1 MVAVRPMDTTME
13 WITENDCQYSKN
25 LSTFASSDVQHADSA
40 FEFVFLNLSLRR
52 YAPTDSQ
59 KETELKVGPRS
70 YLVLPTLVSNS
81 ATSFEKFTNDVRE
94 IIETVDGLNDRIIV
108 SAMHPE
114 HVDESKRSP
123 HPVVVLQW
131 FDEVE

>member
-1 MVAVRPMDTTME
+1 MLAVRPMDTTMK

-52 YAPTDSQ
+52 YAPTDLE
-59 KETELKVGPRS
+59 KEAELKVGPRM
-70 YLVLPTLVSNS
+70 YLVLPIFVSNS

-123 HPVVVLQW
+123 QPVMVLQW

>member
-1 MVAVRPMDTTME
+1 VLAVRPMDTTME

-25 LSTFASSDVQHADSA
+25 LSTFASSDVQHVDSA

-52 YAPTDSQ
+52 YAPTDLE
-59 KETELKVGPRS
+59 KETELKVGPRL
-70 YLVLPTLVSNS
+70 YLVLPIFVSNS

-123 HPVVVLQW
+123 QPVVVLQW